1 MKKGNK
7 NELFNFGKGWGTII
21 FCLLMFWFY
30 AGMVNDSSNVVAPAV
45 AEKLGIPAGNVLN
58 MGTVAA
64 MVGVIFFFVMG
75 AVNRKIGPRVTS
87 FICLI
92 LGGIGYFGMGHA
104 NSLAQYAIALCIC
117 TIGCMSAG
125 YISGGAFVAQWFP
138 KKKGIVMGYTTMG
151 HNMSTGFFV
160 PLITMLVARM
170 GVTNAVVFPVILIVI
185 LAFVGLVFMRNTPQE
200 RGINPDNV
208 SDKEYRNE
216 YFNEEIDEDG
226 GWTVKKLFSK
236 KTFWLVA
243 VASGGFQF
251 VSTIIITQLVVRNQE
266 VGFTQA
272 QALTIMTILAFAG
285 IVGSWIIGAMDQKLG
300 TKKTM
305 IFFGIWYAVA
315 LLLEVTEKRPLV
327 IVFLIMFALALG
339 GSANFTTSLP
349 AAVFGRH
356 GFKKVNSVLFPIQAL
371 VSSFGFCV
379 NGNVLNATGNL
390 RMSYVIAAIASIV
403 VVIIVLF
410 INEHQYNRDFMTEC
424 EAEAFTKELQK

>member
-92 LGGIGYFGMGHA
+92 LGGVGYFGMGHA

-208 SDKEYRNE
+208 SDEEYRNE

-272 QALTIMTILAFAG
+272 QALTIDNPCLRRYRRFLDHRCYGSETRHKENHDFLWYLVCSCPASGSHRKTSAG
-285 IVGSWIIGAMDQKLG
+285 HRFPDHVRTGSGRFRKLYDFPACSCIRTSWIQKSKLCTFPDSG
-300 TKKTM
+300 TG
-305 IFFGIWYAVA
+305 IFLR
-315 LLLEVTEKRPLV
+315 LLCKWKCIKR
-327 IVFLIMFALALG
+327 
-339 GSANFTTSLP
+339 NRKP
-349 AAVFGRH
+349 A
-356 GFKKVNSVLFPIQAL
+356 
-371 VSSFGFCV
+371 
-379 NGNVLNATGNL
+379 NVLCHCSHCFYRCRYHCT
-390 RMSYVIAAIASIV
+390 
-403 VVIIVLF
+403 F
-410 INEHQYNRDFMTEC
+410 HQ
-424 EAEAFTKELQK
+424 